1 MSTRRARPRPLTGH
15 STRTGERGFTLIEII
30 IVLSIIGLLVGLGLP
45 TYKSATVKAREAVLK
60 ENLFILRKLIDQ
72 YAQDK
77 GKYPASLQTLVQ
89 DSYIRAIPVDPT
101 THLGDDV
108 GRGPRA
114 PLPRGPHDGGDPRRH
129 RREIRIGRQV
139 AHRWLA
145 LQHLVTGPGGGATSS
160 SS

>member
-1 MSTRRARPRPLTGH
+1 MGR

-45 TYKSATVKAREAVLK
+45 TYKSATVKAKEAVLK

-89 DSYIRAIPVDPT
+89 DSYIRVIPVDPMTNQAT
-101 THLGDDV
+101 TWVEVRELPSPEDPMLTEIPGVIDV
-108 GRGPRA
+108 KSGSEGKSPI
-114 PLPRGPHDGGDPRRH
+114 DGSPYNT
-129 RREIRIGRQV
+129 
-139 AHRWLA
+139 W
-145 LQHLVTGPGGGATSS
+145 
-160 SS
+160 